1 MAKDKDLSE
10 QQIRARAQNRS
21 GGRFAAGYKGGL
33 TPISSAKS
41 KKGSSAPAAAAAGV
55 PSATVSTIKE
65 QQTDFLRA
73 IIQQRQEMGLST
85 GELDKIVLGLDK
97 NLSIRK
103 QLLDYVAANASKFDV
118 NDPAGKAA
126 RTLFKETIQLS
137 DSALTASSSE
147 AAVIYEKLKFIRD
160 LARKTQGE
168 QSELAQELQRVI
180 APVEEQL
187 KKQSSFREFVKEKA
201 TDFKKRIPE
210 RLAAKIPIVGGLVS
224 EFLQQKRESKDE
236 LDRFSGQLLQEKGLK
251 GTRSGRSMSSL
262 PPSVGAILGGTPA
275 SKIPGLLG
283 TMGGGDT
290 TVLGGIYAEVK
301 KIREILVDKFG
312 PSTDELKERE
322 AELEGKKAETKKKE
336 ADAKETK
343 KKSGVRGLLSDLLDG
358 RYRKTKI
365 GRSFRKARAF
375 GRKSMRRLRKFGRA
389 LKPSKLLQR
398 GRIMGKM
405 LKRSGLAKRA
415 MGLGKKGL
423 GLGSK
428 AISGAG
434 RMAGSALSSVGS
446 AASSA
451 GSMVSTAAK
460 AGGGMLSSLWSGA
473 KGLVGKVGDGL
484 SSIKGIAG
492 GIGGLGKMVI
502 GAVGPLLETVF
513 AAKDIADIKN
523 NPDMSPE
530 EKKKEIGLRIG
541 KAIGSIVGQVGL
553 SVALGPAGSVIG
565 AALEAMGI
573 GGGMIGE
580 WLTEQIG
587 PEKIYDLATAIPVI
601 GPMIALSEETEGQPK
616 GAGAEG
622 DMSTVQGGAV
632 SGTVSAPA
640 TPNTSVGAM
649 MSAHNA
655 EMGAL
660 SDAKAAAAAPV
671 GGVTNKSVVNSNVN
685 NVVNNFNDDLRIRNN
700 EPTVKQAQMQI
711 MTNW

>member
-1 MAKDKDLSE
+1 M
-10 QQIRARAQNRS
+10 
-21 GGRFAAGYKGGL
+21 
-33 TPISSAKS
+33 
-41 KKGSSAPAAAAAGV
+41 
-55 PSATVSTIKE
+55 
-65 QQTDFLRA
+65 
-73 IIQQRQEMGLST
+73 
-85 GELDKIVLGLDK
+85 
-97 NLSIRK
+97 
-103 QLLDYVAANASKFDV
+103 
-118 NDPAGKAA
+118 
-126 RTLFKETIQLS
+126 
-137 DSALTASSSE
+137 
-147 AAVIYEKLKFIRD
+147 
-160 LARKTQGE
+160 
-168 QSELAQELQRVI
+168 
-180 APVEEQL
+180 
-187 KKQSSFREFVKEKA
+187 
-201 TDFKKRIPE
+201 
-210 RLAAKIPIVGGLVS
+210 
-224 EFLQQKRESKDE
+224 
-236 LDRFSGQLLQEKGLK
+236 
-251 GTRSGRSMSSL
+251 
-262 PPSVGAILGGTPA
+262 
-275 SKIPGLLG
+275 
-283 TMGGGDT
+283 
-290 TVLGGIYAEVK
+290 K

-322 AELEGKKAETKKKE
+322 AELEGKKAEAKKKE

-343 KKSGVRGLLSDLLDG
+343 KKGGVRGFLSDLLDG
-358 RYRKTKI
+358 GFRKAFRKTKI
-365 GRSFRKARAF
+365 GRAFRKARVF
-375 GRKSMRRLRKFGRA
+375 GKKSMRRLRKFGRA

-398 GRIMGKM
+398 GRVMGKM
-405 LKRSGLAKRA
+405 LKRSGSGLAKKA
-415 MGLGKKGL
+415 I
-423 GLGSK
+423 GLGSR

-434 RMAGSALSSVGS
+434 RMAGSAVSAVSS

-484 SSIKGIAG
+484 SSIKGLAG

-601 GPMIALSEETEGQPK
+601 GPMIALPEETEGQPK

-622 DMSTVQGGAV
+622 DLGTATGGAAT
-632 SGTVSAPA
+632 GTVSAPA

-655 EMGAL
+655 EIGAL
-660 SDAKAAAAAPV
+660 SDAKAAAAAP
-671 GGVTNKSVVNSNVN
+671 GGGTTNQSVVNSNVN

-700 EPTVKQAQMQI
+700 EPTVKQAQMMI
-711 MTNW
+711 HSSF

>member
-1 MAKDKDLSE
+1 MAEEKFLSE

-21 GGRFAAGYKGGL
+21 GGQFSGGFKGGMK
-33 TPISSAKS
+33 PISSGKS
-41 KKGSSAPAAAAAGV
+41 KKGKKGSSAAPAAAAAGV

-126 RTLFKETIQLS
+126 RTLFKETIQLA

-168 QSELAQELQRVI
+168 QSELAQELQKVI

-210 RLAAKIPIVGGLVS
+210 RLAAKIPVIGGLVS

-251 GTRSGRSMSSL
+251 GTRSGGSTSSL
-262 PPSVGAILGGTPA
+262 PPSVGAMLGGTPA
-275 SKIPGLLG
+275 SAVPGLLG

-290 TVLGGIYAEVK
+290 TVLGSIYAEVK

-322 AELEGKKAETKKKE
+322 AELEGKKAEAKKKE

-343 KKSGVRGLLSDLLDG
+343 KKGGVRGFLSDLLDG
-358 RYRKTKI
+358 GFRKTKI
-365 GRSFRKARAF
+365 GRAFRKARVF

-405 LKRSGLAKRA
+405 LKRSGLAKKA
-415 MGLGKKGL
+415 MGLG
-423 GLGSK
+423 SR

-434 RMAGSALSSVGS
+434 RMAGSAVSSVSS

-451 GSMVSTAAK
+451 GSMVSTAAR

-484 SSIKGIAG
+484 SSIKGLAG

-502 GAVGPLLETVF
+502 GAIGPLLETFF

-553 SVALGPAGSVIG
+553 SAALGPAGSVIG

-601 GPMIALSEETEGQPK
+601 GPMIALPEETEGQPK

-622 DMSTVQGGAV
+622 DLGTATGGAAT
-632 SGTVSAPA
+632 GTVSAPA

-660 SDAKAAAAAPV
+660 SDAKAAAAAP
-671 GGVTNKSVVNSNVN
+671 GGGTTNQSVVNSNVN

-700 EPTVKQAQMQI
+700 EPTVKQAQMMI
-711 MTNW
+711 HSSF